1 MHCKILNAFTVG
13 AVRSTTT
20 VFDTEVDVAL
30 SVPIVQNLN
39 AVSPSDTFEN
49 VSDQFSFVSGDVV
62 ALLKSFATTS
72 VVEARP
78 ENVTVVVPIRHELA
92 LGDVTMGAKIL
103 TDAALASSVVSS
115 ALFCGAMGAPP

>member
-1 MHCKILNAFTVG
+1 MHCKILNEFTVG

-39 AVSPSDTFEN
+39 VVSPSDTFEN

-62 ALLKSFATTS
+62 ALLTSFATTS

-92 LGDVTMGAKIL
+92 LGKVIMGAEML
-103 TDAALASSVVSS
+103 TDAALSSSVVSS
-115 ALFCGAMGAPP
+115 ALFCSAMGAPP